1 MTLYLCRTVVRTR
14 VEAHS
19 VFGTCKCERPLEAE
33 GLSLCAGMHSG
44 EEMLADGKGPRGLL
58 FRMAGVTLSS
68 RRMFHFRVS
77 LCFLL
82 HCGPLAEGTVHAK
95 EFYRCFLAITLSL
108 LRLLPNTLLTKDFP
122 DRCVPH

>member
-1 MTLYLCRTVVRTR
+1 MQMR
-14 VEAHS
+14 
-19 VFGTCKCERPLEAE
+19 RPLEAE

-44 EEMLADGKGPRGLL
+44 EEMLADGKGPEVYCSAWPESHFLL
-58 FRMAGVTLSS
+58 EECFT
-68 RRMFHFRVS
+68 FVS

-82 HCGPLAEGTVHAK
+82 HCGPLVEGTVHAK

-108 LRLLPNTLLTKDFP
+108 LRLLPNTLLTKEFP